1 MSRVLPEWLSGRRA
15 TRGFLTGWEEVIF
28 ELADA
33 EDDDGGSCDLIA
45 DVIRSG
51 QALLTREE

>member
-1 MSRVLPEWLSGRRA
+1 MSRLLPEWMSGRRA

-28 ELADA
+28 ELADT
-33 EDDDGGSCDLIA
+33 EDDDGSGDLIA
-45 DVIRSG
+45 DAIRSG